1 MRVYAAPFI
10 SETNGLQV
18 LSSQDWSMEVLSCL
32 NYCQAWQPQHASAVS
47 IITDLVHQ
55 AHDIYINQAR
65 DMLSAGARPVLAIPD
80 AVARINRFK
89 HTMELFPEGS
99 PGEQVLIWASFL
111 AASDCALDE
120 HKTFFTE
127 LFQRYHQR
135 SGFKNILGALRL
147 LQKIWNRPVEDR
159 WTTFLPQE
167 RLFVM

>member
-1 MRVYAAPFI
+1 M
-10 SETNGLQV
+10 SESDGLQV
-18 LSSQDWSMEVLSCL
+18 LSSQHWSMEVLSCL
-32 NYCQAWQPQHASAVS
+32 NYCQSWQPQHASAVS

-65 DMLSAGARPVLAIPD
+65 DILSTDTTSPVFAMPD
-80 AVARINRFK
+80 TVARVNRFK
-89 HTMELFPEGS
+89 HTMELFPEDS

-111 AASDCALDE
+111 AASDCVLDE
-120 HKTFFTE
+120 HKTFFTG

-135 SGFKNILGALRL
+135 SGFKNILGALQL

-159 WTTFLPQE
+159 WTRFLPQE